1 MRLLISLWVVFWI
14 RDGLEG
20 GENVLIRRE
29 RCGSVTTR
37 ACVHAC
43 NVKVAHISSLI
54 QEGLVIAVIVKGD
67 RRWDPLLVIQ
77 VGKVMEQL
85 YKIMLVDNGLVFFK
99 NNISTRCFCTQES
112 IE

>member
-1 MRLLISLWVVFWI
+1 MRLLISFWVAFWI

-20 GENVLIRRE
+20 WDNVLTRH
-29 RCGSVTTR
+29 GSAIARV
-37 ACVHAC
+37 CKHASM
-43 NVKVAHISSLI
+43 KVAHISSLI
-54 QEGLVIAVIVKGD
+54 QEGLVIAVILKRD
-67 RRWDPLLVIQ
+67 SRWDPLLVIQ

-99 NNISTRCFCTQES
+99 DKISTRCFCTRES